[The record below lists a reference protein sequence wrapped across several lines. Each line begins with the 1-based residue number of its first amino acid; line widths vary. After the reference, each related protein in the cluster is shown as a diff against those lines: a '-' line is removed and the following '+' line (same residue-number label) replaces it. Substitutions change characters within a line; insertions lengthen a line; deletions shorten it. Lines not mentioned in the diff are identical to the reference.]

1 MRIAIV
7 GAGVIGVSTA
17 YYLQKQGH
25 DISVFDSLPGAGL
38 ETSYANAGL
47 LTPSLCD
54 PWNAPGITWNVLKH
68 LGRKNSPIH
77 IKASV
82 VPSLLSWGLKFSRY
96 STLDYYYKNFEHN
109 MRLANYSLQLLN
121 EMTTEIN
128 LEFQYKKTGTL
139 KIFRSQQSSSHI
151 RAAIEIAKRLDI
163 PAQHLNTEETIAKEP
178 ALFSIKHELG
188 GSVYYTNDASGD
200 AFLFTKNMAHFLKNN
215 QVQFFYHSKIKLI
228 TDQKNRCL
236 LETNLEKMEFDCI
249 VLAAGYYSPQLI
261 RDFGISLPMQPL
273 KGYSITVDCKHWEI
287 KPDIPIIDQEL
298 HAAITPLGAYIRVT
312 GFAELAGFDKT
323 LRKNRIENLKTLLA
337 RIYPSSGGHLN
348 ENTISSWTGLRPTSV
363 DGVPFIT
370 STKYKNLYLNTG
382 HGHIGWTTALGS
394 GKILADQIS
403 GEPPQLDIHAYSLR
417 RF

>member
-1 MRIAIV
+1 MKIAIV

-54 PWNAPGITWNVLKH
+54 PWNAPGLTWKLLKH

-96 STLDYYYKNFEHN
+96 SAPDYYYKNFERN
-109 MRLANYSLQLLN
+109 MLLANYSLQLLN

-128 LEFQYKKTGTL
+128 LDFQYKKTGTL
-139 KIFRSQQSSSHI
+139 KIFRDQLSSSHI
-151 RAAIEIAKRLDI
+151 RATIEIAKRLDI
-163 PAQHLNTEETIAKEP
+163 PAQHLNKEETLSKEP
-178 ALFSIKHELG
+178 ALFSIKNELG
-188 GSVYYTNDASGD
+188 GSVYYPNDASGD
-200 AFLFTKNMAHFLKNN
+200 AFLFTKNMANFLEKN
-215 QVQFFYHSKIKLI
+215 QVHFFYNSQTKLI
-228 TDQKNRCL
+228 TGRNNTCS
-236 LETNLEKMEFDCI
+236 LETNLEKMEFDSI
-249 VLAAGYYSPQLI
+249 VLAAGCYSSQLI
-261 RDFGISLPMQPL
+261 QELGIQLPIQPL
-273 KGYSITVDCKHWEI
+273 KGYSITVDCNNWEI
-287 KPDIPIIDQEL
+287 KPHIPIIDQEL
-298 HAAITPLGAYIRVT
+298 HAAITPLGGRIRVT

-323 LRKNRIENLKTLLA
+323 LKRNRIENLKQLLM
-337 RIYPSSGGHLN
+337 RIYPSSKEHLN

-363 DGVPFIT
+363 DGVPFVT

-403 GEPPQLDIHAYSLR
+403 GKTPQLNINEYSLK